1 MTRRLSSMRNA
12 VLAILASL
20 LLSGAALAQS
30 ASSDPSMDGHLSVRA
45 EALFW
50 WFKSSPAPAPLI
62 TDGLL
67 GDSDTEV
74 LLGGN
79 DLRNRRQNGFRLTA
93 AYSCNDRGSLE
104 LSFLAFAS
112 RASSRSVSSSG
123 LLGSTDLL
131 LPFFDV
137 TRDRENVT
145 EISFSPSYKGAAREE
160 LTRSLMGA
168 EVNSVRELD
177 SSRPGHVEV
186 LGGLRWL
193 RLRETFTFTTSSS
206 FVPPQPSDIWET
218 TDRFDAR
225 NNFYGVQVGAR
236 GRFDRGRFF
245 ASGAVKVGV
254 GAMVQNVDIDGF
266 LVTNDF
272 TNFGATQRFPGG
284 YFALPSN
291 IGSYTRTVFAVVPEG
306 ELGFGYRI
314 ASWASVHAGY
324 TFLYTNNV
332 ARPGNQINRNI
343 NPTQSVSWVGEP
355 PATLEGT
362 AEPSFGFKGSSFW
375 AHGINAGLTFRF

>member
-20 LLSGAALAQS
+20 FLSGAALAQP

-50 WFKSSPAPAPLI
+50 WFKSSPAPVPLI

-67 GDSDTEV
+67 GDSDTKV

-79 DLRNRRQNGFRLTA
+79 DLDNRHQHGFRLTA
-93 AYSCNDRGSLE
+93 AYGFNDRTSLE
-104 LSFLAFAS
+104 WSFLAFAS
-112 RASSRSVSSSG
+112 RSSSRSVESSG
-123 LLGSTDLL
+123 LRGSTDLL

-137 TRDRENVT
+137 TRNREDVT
-145 EISFSPSYKGAAREE
+145 EISFSPSYGGGAREE

-168 EVNSVRELD
+168 EVNGVRALD
-177 SSRPGHVEV
+177 PGRGGHVEL

-206 FVPPQPSDIWET
+206 FNPPQPADIWLT
-218 TDRFDAR
+218 TDSFDAR

-236 GRFDRGRFF
+236 TRYDRGRFF
-245 ASGAVKVGV
+245 ASGAVKLGV
-254 GAMVQNVDIDGF
+254 GAMVQTVNIDGF

-272 TNFGATQRFPGG
+272 TNFGATQQFSGG

-291 IGSYTRTVFAVVPEG
+291 IGSYKRTVFAVVPEA
-306 ELGFGYRI
+306 ELGAGFRI
-314 ASWASVHAGY
+314 NSWASVFAGY
-324 TFLYTNNV
+324 SFLYTNNV
-332 ARPGNQINRNI
+332 VRPGNQINRNI

-355 PATLEGT
+355 PAILQGP
-362 AEPSFGFKGSSFW
+362 AEPSFKFNGSNFW
-375 AHGINAGLTFRF
+375 AQGVNAGVSFRF